1 MSISRLERWYAS
13 QCDGVWEHAHG
24 IKIETLDNPG
34 WSVKI
39 DLRDTTKEHGL
50 LDRKKIARSDNDW
63 ITYWVEQQ
71 QFRIA
76 CGPLSLSEAVEIF
89 VRWFDSKTKMDVPRD
104 TTA

>member
-1 MSISRLERWYAS
+1 MSISGFERWYAS
-13 QCDGVWEHAHG
+13 QCDGFWEHGHG

-39 DLRDTTKEHGL
+39 DLRDTTKEHGA

-63 ITYWVEQQ
+63 ITYCVEQQ

-89 VRWFDSKTKMDVPRD
+89 MRWFDSKTNTYVAPDM
-104 TTA
+104 TA